1 MPVLTVNELK
11 KSFVTRVLFEN
22 ISFEV
27 GKNDHIGLIGVNGC
41 GKTTLFRIIEGEEP
55 YDEGIVSI
63 PRDTTV
69 GSMDQ
74 SIEEDTRTLFDYTL
88 AVFDNL
94 LAIENDLDTIN
105 ARLEKGETDGK
116 LLDRQ
121 HALYERYE
129 AAGGLTF
136 RSRTRSTLLGLGF
149 AEDELTKAIPLFSGG
164 QKNKA
169 QLARVLLSGSNLLLL
184 DEPTNHL
191 DISAIE
197 WLESFLADYP
207 GAFIVISH
215 DRYFLD
221 RVTNVTFELK
231 DRKLFVSKGNYSRH
245 MELRSTARELEL
257 KRYLRTKKEISRI
270 EGMVEQQRRWGQ
282 EHNFIT
288 AASKQKA
295 ADRLRETLVEPER
308 DPASIHFSFTAKEGG
323 GSEAAVIKGLSKSF
337 GGREVFKNA
346 DLLVKKGE
354 KVFILG
360 DNGCGKTTLLN
371 ILAGRL
377 RPTSGA
383 AYLGAHT
390 EAAYYEQTMTGLD
403 TDKTV
408 LSEVWDRY
416 FNTISHKDIRNALGA
431 FLFRGDDVEKKVSM
445 LSGGEKAR
453 IQLLKLMLTKA
464 NLLLLDEPTN
474 HLDIPSRE
482 ALENALDEYNGTVI
496 AVTHD
501 RYLVNRLAD
510 RVVVMDHDG
519 MTEYVGGY
527 DDYLAAREEAK
538 LSAVEKEPVKISQN
552 AADYKEMKALKSE
565 IARARTAVSRAEKA
579 IQETESELERLN
591 LELSTPEVAF
601 DYVRAGELSEKA
613 AELKRNAENL
623 FREWEQASERLAELN
638 NDREEKE

>member
-1 MPVLTVNELK
+1 MPVLSINDLK
-11 KSFVTRVLFEN
+11 KSFVTRVLFEGL
-22 ISFEV
+22 SFEV

-41 GKTTLFRIIEGEEP
+41 GKTTLFRILEGAEP

-63 PRDTTV
+63 PRDTTI
-69 GSMDQ
+69 GTMDQ
-74 SIEEDTRTLFDYTL
+74 SIEEENGTLYDYTVSVFGKL
-88 AVFDNL
+88 IAVEDELEKVNS
-94 LAIENDLDTIN
+94 
-105 ARLEKGETDGK
+105 RLEAGETDEK
-116 LLDRQ
+116 LIGRQ
-121 HALYERYE
+121 HALYEQYE
-129 AAGGLTF
+129 AMGGLTY

-149 AEDELTKAIPLFSGG
+149 TEEELNKRIPLFSGG

-197 WLESFLADYP
+197 WLEDYLTGYP
-207 GAFIVISH
+207 GAFMVISH

-221 RVTNVTFELK
+221 RVTNVTFEMK
-231 DRKLFVSKGNYSRH
+231 DQRLYVSKGNYSRH
-245 MELRSTARELEL
+245 MELRSTARELEMR
-257 KRYLRTKKEISRI
+257 RYLRTRKEIARI

-282 EHNFIT
+282 AHNFIT

-295 ADRLRETLVEPER
+295 ADRLKETLVEPER
-308 DPASIHFSFTAKEGG
+308 DPASIHFSFMAKEGG
-323 GSEAAVIKGLSKSF
+323 GNEAVVIKGLSKSF
-337 GGREVFKNA
+337 GQKEVFKNA

-371 ILAGRL
+371 ILAGRM
-377 RPTSGA
+377 RPTSGT

-390 EAAYYEQTMTGLD
+390 EAAYYEQTMTGLNPEN
-403 TDKTV
+403 TV
-408 LSEVWDRY
+408 LNEVWDKY

-431 FLFRGDDVEKKVSM
+431 FLFRGDEVEKKISM

-453 IQLLKLMLTKA
+453 VQLLKLMLTKA

-510 RVVVMDHDG
+510 RVIVMDG
-519 MTEYVGGY
+519 SGLTEYIGGY
-527 DDYLAAREEAK
+527 DDYLAARENARLSSEAK
-538 LSAVEKEPVKISQN
+538 EPEKLSQN

-565 IARARTAVSRAEKA
+565 LARARNAASRAEKA
-579 IQETESELERLN
+579 VQETEAELERIN
-591 LELSTPEVAF
+591 AELASPAVAS
-601 DYVRAGELSEKA
+601 DYKKAGELSQKADELKKNAERFYTEWEA
-613 AELKRNAENL
+613 AEA
-623 FREWEQASERLAELN
+623 RLAELKN
-638 NDREEKE
+638 EKTEKE